1 MTLKELSEHPE
12 LASEEERKALEEC
25 MRAFREFGKRMG
37 PTLNGVTLE
46 SGRSREEIARGYY
59 VETMLVA
66 AILESFAMAPEQELK
81 DISKFVFN
89 YTDKAFI
96 WDVPVT
102 EFFKCLSKS
111 CAIGLLDVTKEDK
124 YNPSFAITDDGYIAL
139 RQQTY
144 ANLAQSALFNM
155 KTQQLN
161 DKAVELSEQTVKLNE
176 QMVELNKKMLV
187 VAIASAVAAVV
198 GVCVAVFGVTLGL
211 C

>member
-1 MTLKELSEHPE
+1 MRAIKEL
-12 LASEEERKALEEC
+12 
-25 MRAFREFGKRMG
+25 GKRME
-37 PTLNGVTLE
+37 PALYGVTLE
-46 SGRSREEIARGYY
+46 SGRSREEITQGYY
-59 VETMLVA
+59 VETMLMA
-66 AILESFAMAPEQELK
+66 AILESFVMSPEQELK

-144 ANLAQSALFNM
+144 ANLAQSALFNL

-161 DKAVELSEQTVKLNE
+161 DKAVELSEQTVKLN
-176 QMVELNKKMLV
+176 KRMLV

-198 GVCVAVFGVTLGL
+198 GVCVAVFGETLGL